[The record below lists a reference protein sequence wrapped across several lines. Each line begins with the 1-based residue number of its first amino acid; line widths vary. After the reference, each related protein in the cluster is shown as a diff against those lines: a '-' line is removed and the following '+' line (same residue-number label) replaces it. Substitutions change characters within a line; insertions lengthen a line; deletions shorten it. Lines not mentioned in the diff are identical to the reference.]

1 MPLKPP
7 SDSTRLGHPLWTLKE
22 SDNVVRIISEI
33 LNKISYKPGWKFA
46 IGSNAHESSFFGF
59 YVRCTYEGYE
69 SVNAAF
75 DPISI
80 ESQQVSM
87 ARERLSISLGKSV
100 REKGHFCFTRSF
112 YEYSFRGMDIGAIIQ
127 YVIGDT
133 IKQAEMYEFNRW
145 FKYKGVPVFENKG
158 EDKP

>member
-22 SDNVVRIISEI
+22 SDNVAHIIGEI
-33 LNKISYKPGWKFA
+33 LSKISYKPGWKLT
-46 IGSNAHESSFFGF
+46 IVENPNIYGGI
-59 YVRCTYEGYE
+59 YIRCTYVGYE

-75 DPISI
+75 DPIFHEPPQASR
-80 ESQQVSM
+80 
-87 ARERLSISLGKSV
+87 ARERIAISLGKSV
-100 REKGHFCFTRSF
+100 RERKRFFFTRSF
-112 YEYSFRGMDIGAIIQ
+112 DEYSFRGMDIGAIIQ

-133 IKQAEMYEFNRW
+133 IKQAEMYEFERW
-145 FKYKGVPVFENKG
+145 FKYEGVPVFENKG